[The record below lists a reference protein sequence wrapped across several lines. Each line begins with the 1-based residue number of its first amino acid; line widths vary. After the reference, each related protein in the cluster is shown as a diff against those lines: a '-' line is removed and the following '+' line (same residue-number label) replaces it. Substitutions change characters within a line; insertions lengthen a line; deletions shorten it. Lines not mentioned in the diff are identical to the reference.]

1 MPPVLVLVGGFLGAG
16 KTTLLLA
23 AARRL
28 QQSGKRVAVLLND
41 QGDELVD
48 THLARAAGFPV
59 GQVSGGCFC
68 CRFSDFSAAAAQ
80 FAEADVLFAE
90 PVGSC
95 TDIAATVLEPLHRL
109 YGARFR
115 TAPFTVVVDPARL
128 TAAGGESDSVRW
140 LFENQIK
147 EANLLVLSKA
157 DLYPDTPLPPGKVA
171 LRVSAATGTG
181 LDEWLHEVLDAEANR
196 DLRFLDIDYNR
207 YAAAEAALGWV
218 NWKLRFRA
226 RRPQTPASLAGML
239 LKHLA
244 SEVPGIA
251 HLKVFVASPEGYVKA
266 SVCAS
271 GAEPVV
277 EGILY
282 TPPTRIHEIVLNL
295 RAEAA
300 PEFLDALV
308 EQAIANLPGRADIQL
323 RQAFRP
329 GAPRRPLVTLQPSP
343 LS

>member
-1 MPPVLVLVGGFLGAG
+1 MLPVLVLVGGFLGAG

-28 QQSGKRVAVLLND
+28 QQSGKRCALLLND

-48 THLARAAGFPV
+48 THLARAAGFPA

-68 CRFSDFSAAAAQ
+68 CRFSDFFAAASQ
-80 FAEADVLFAE
+80 LAEAEVLFAE

-95 TDIAATVLEPLHRL
+95 TDVAATVLEPLRRL
-109 YGARFR
+109 YGAQFR

-128 TAAGGESDSVRW
+128 VASDGDSGDVRW
-140 LFENQIK
+140 LLEHQIK

-157 DLYPDTPLPPGKVA
+157 DLYPEAPLPPGKVA
-171 LRVSAATGTG
+171 LRVGATTGAG
-181 LDEWLHEVLDAEANR
+181 LDEWLHEVLDAEASQ

-239 LKHLA
+239 LKHLS
-244 SEVPGIA
+244 SEVPRLA
-251 HLKVFVASPEGYVKA
+251 HLKVFIASPEGYVKA
-266 SVCAS
+266 SVCAT

-282 TPPTRIHEIVLNL
+282 TPPTRVHEIVLNL

-300 PEFLDALV
+300 PEPLDALV
-308 EQAIANLPGRADIQL
+308 EQALASLPGRADIQL

-329 GAPRRPLVTLQPSP
+329 GPPRRPHVTLPPSR